1 LIPVFKVP
9 SGIIPKNQLVTTWKN
24 ENAEGDV
31 CIAIGTLV
39 PFLST
44 GALQRKNLYKE
55 AAIARYEDTQ
65 ALRPEYL
72 GRIQI
77 NNIR

>member
-1 LIPVFKVP
+1 MIPVFKVP
-9 SGIIPKNQLVTTWKN
+9 SAIIPEDELITTWKN
-24 ENAEGDV
+24 DQADGDV
-31 CIAIGTLV
+31 AIAIGTLL
-39 PFLST
+39 PFYST

-55 AAIARYEDTQ
+55 GAIARFEDMQ
-65 ALRPEYL
+65 ALQPKYL